1 MRRLILI
8 FSLTLAA
15 TMVVVGTVYAASW
28 SWFVPGSNVEF
39 LGIHANHVR
48 IDVVD
53 DGNIDDEVILGI
65 LAGEA
70 RITEVVDGTTTASA
84 EVEIRRVN
92 HFVNEDASARIVSSG
107 GAKVITTYDGDVVF
121 ELGN

>member
-1 MRRLILI
+1 MI

-15 TMVVVGTVYAASW
+15 TTVVVGTVYATHW

-48 IDVVD
+48 IDVVN

-65 LAGEA
+65 LAGQA
-70 RITEVVDGTTTASA
+70 RIVEVVDGTTTASA
-84 EVEIRRVN
+84 KIEVRRVN
-92 HFVNEDASARIVSSG
+92 PPNENAETAILSSG
-107 GAKVITTYDGDVVF
+107 GAMVLVTADGNVDFILV
-121 ELGN
+121 N